1 MRGEYSWKIGGR
13 GPRGENSAREG
24 LVSVSGPRNG
34 VEDNKLV
41 LEASLVKDKSTH
53 LRIDSNSQSPVDNNS
68 FASARYLT
76 SKKSAR

>member
-1 MRGEYSWKIGGR
+1 MGGR

-24 LVSVSGPRNG
+24 LVSVIGPRNG
-34 VEDNKLV
+34 VEEDNKLV
-41 LEASLVKDKSTH
+41 LEASLVEDKSTH
-53 LRIDSNSQSPVDNNS
+53 LRIDTNSQSPVDNNS